1 MALYHSLQVRPA
13 KKCRIEGRLE
23 VAVDNKLSGSD
34 GNDSDR
40 ESSGELVTINS
51 SG

>member
-13 KKCRIEGRLE
+13 KKCRIEGSVE
-23 VAVDNKLSGSD
+23 VDNKLSGSD
-34 GNDSDR
+34 GSDSDI
-40 ESSGELVTINS
+40 ESLGELIAINS